1 MSADYSAPSGKGL
14 PFPTAALPTA
24 PTASTP
30 NQSARYTVETITSP
44 GRETPAVQPQDGR
57 LSMSMTMIMPTAVRI
72 ASQPAAPQQT
82 TSAKPHRSRRP
93 QHQARS
99 TTARTTTARAAS
111 LDAPALVLQTGISSR
126 KRQLHYSGLDV
137 IVLGRRCHNNSR
149 RKVHGRETARA
160 IRGSPR
166 ASDTAITAQLTG
178 LTQTVHTKAVCRPTT
193 IAAPINDDDGQDQR
207 RRSTAAAAAWQT
219 PARLPVATCCDTPQ
233 HRNEEPSKA
242 QSQREARARRV
253 SKVRRQPSGTHFD
266 DSKIP
271 EAAPVELRRHGR
283 PHNTETGRAS

>member
-149 RKVHGRETARA
+149 RKVHHGREPLVQSVDRLALLRHSNNGPA
-160 IRGSPR
+160 HV
-166 ASDTAITAQLTG
+166 G
-178 LTQTVHTKAVCRPTT
+178 LTPNRPHKGRLST
-193 IAAPINDDDGQDQR
+193 NNH
-207 RRSTAAAAAWQT
+207 RSTHQ
-219 PARLPVATCCDTPQ
+219 
-233 HRNEEPSKA
+233 
-242 QSQREARARRV
+242 
-253 SKVRRQPSGTHFD
+253 
-266 DSKIP
+266 
-271 EAAPVELRRHGR
+271 
-283 PHNTETGRAS
+283 